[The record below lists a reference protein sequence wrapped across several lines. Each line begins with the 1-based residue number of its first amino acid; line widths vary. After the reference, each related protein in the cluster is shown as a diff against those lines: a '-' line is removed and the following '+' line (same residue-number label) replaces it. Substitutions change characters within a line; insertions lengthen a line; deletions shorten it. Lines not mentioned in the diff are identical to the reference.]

1 MKKVEVTYYCDYCK
15 QVVDADS
22 DTVRAILPGRIGY
35 QDNFLPD
42 SEDEI
47 RHYHDYCLEH
57 LLTMR
62 FEEKQEEP
70 EPEPE
75 EQKPEPVKKE
85 RVDHGRIVALYTARD
100 PWSIKDIADDVGC
113 CEQTVINHLKKE
125 GLYK

>member
-1 MKKVEVTYYCDYCK
+1 MKIVKVTYHCDFCK
-15 QVVDADS
+15 QLIDTDS

-35 QDNFLPD
+35 KDSFLPD
-42 SEDEI
+42 SEEDI
-47 RHYHDYCLEH
+47 KYYHDYCLEN

-62 FEEKQEEP
+62 FEEPEEEVP
-70 EPEPE
+70 EEE

-113 CEQTVINHLKKE
+113 SAQTVINHLKKE

>member
-1 MKKVEVTYYCDYCK
+1 MKTITITYCCDYCK
-15 QVVDADS
+15 QVINQDDE
-22 DTVRAILPGRIGY
+22 TVRAILPGRIGY
-35 QDNFLPD
+35 QEGFQAESD
-42 SEDEI
+42 DEI

-57 LLTMR
+57 LLTME
-62 FEEKQEEP
+62 FQEEDS
-70 EPEPE
+70 EPEEE

-113 CEQTVINHLKKE
+113 IFQTVINHLKKE